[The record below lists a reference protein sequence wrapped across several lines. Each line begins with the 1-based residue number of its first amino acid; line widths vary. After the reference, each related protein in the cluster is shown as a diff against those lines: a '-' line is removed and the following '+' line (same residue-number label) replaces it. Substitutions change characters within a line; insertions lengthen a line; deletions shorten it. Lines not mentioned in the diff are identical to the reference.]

1 MQKLY
6 KPPRSK
12 TLVTPPGI
20 DSVIPPPPTHN
31 RTEAIATISRYTIRT
46 TRELKR
52 VTGYRGGC
60 KIRWYS
66 LRKGHRV
73 IKAGLDSLVGVVDT
87 ISEYWVLGV
96 DKWIFTRS
104 VRSNTDEQTARRRR
118 WRNLRWN
125 VEEMAAEGQKF
136 ETTYE
141 IIQKSWG
148 VSSIE
153 SFLSDLFFEN

>member
-1 MQKLY
+1 M
-6 KPPRSK
+6 
-12 TLVTPPGI
+12 
-20 DSVIPPPPTHN
+20 
-31 RTEAIATISRYTIRT
+31 
-46 TRELKR
+46 
-52 VTGYRGGC
+52 
-60 KIRWYS
+60 
-66 LRKGHRV
+66 RKGHRV
-73 IKAGLDSLVGVVDT
+73 IKAGLDSVIEVVDT

-104 VRSNTDEQTARRRR
+104 VRSNIDYTVEQTARRRR

-141 IIQKSWG
+141 IIQQIWG